1 MAVDI
6 DRRTFVAGTA
16 ATVGAASATLGGPIS
31 AYAKRAKD
39 DKKRPK
45 AAGYGPLVAT
55 AEEDSG
61 IKYLAL
67 PVGFKYRL
75 INRAGAPMRN
85 GLPTPGIFDGIGAY
99 PGPGGRTI
107 LIRNH
112 ENRSRPGEITVP
124 VPTGKRYDPDVNVR
138 GGNTKLVVGKDRRLQ
153 EIFPVLGGTHTNCA
167 GGQTPWNTW
176 ITCEEIFNYGATET
190 NVTPGTGVPHGY
202 CFEVDAAANGAVRRS
217 RSSTRAASRTR
228 RSRGSAARCTRPR
241 TAATRACTASR
252 PARAQGGGRPG
263 VVRRQ
268 ARGAGR
274 ARPPELRATLANPG
288 ESYQVEW
295 VTVDEPNPLTD
306 TVRTRHRPRARRSS
320 TAPKAS
326 GPPTGRLLRLHERRR
341 RALGQLWELRPEG
354 QGRREL
360 KLIYESTTAEDLETP
375 DNLVVVPS
383 TGDVFLQEDG
393 EGEQYVRG
401 VTRRG

>member
-6 DRRTFVAGTA
+6 SRRSFVAGIRSNPRRGVGHARRADLGLRA
-16 ATVGAASATLGGPIS
+16 ARQGREEAPEGGGLRAA
-31 AYAKRAKD
+31 
-39 DKKRPK
+39 
-45 AAGYGPLVAT
+45 VAT

-85 GLPTPGIFDGIGAY
+85 GLPDARHLRRHRRL

-112 ENRSRPGEITVP
+112 ENRSRPGEVTVP

-138 GGNTKLVVGKDRRLQ
+138 GGNTKLVVGRDRRLQ

-167 GGQTPWNTW
+167 GGTTPWDTW
-176 ITCEEIFNYGATET
+176 ITCEEIFNYGSTES

-202 CFEVDAAANGAVRRS
+202 CFEVDASPTARSRRS

-228 RSRGSAARCTRPR
+228 PWPGSATRCMRPR

-252 PARAQGGGRPG
+252 
-263 VVRRQ
+263 
-268 ARGAGR
+268 
-274 ARPPELRATLANPG
+274 
-288 ESYQVEW
+288 
-295 VTVDEPNPLTD
+295 
-306 TVRTRHRPRARRSS
+306 RS
-320 TAPKAS
+320 AS
-326 GPPTGRLLRLHERRR
+326 RRR
-341 RALGQLWELRPEG
+341 PATWRPSAAG
-354 QGRREL
+354 
-360 KLIYESTTAEDLETP
+360 
-375 DNLVVVPS
+375 
-383 TGDVFLQEDG
+383 
-393 EGEQYVRG
+393 
-401 VTRRG
+401 